1 MESISPDEKKEED
14 TRLTPTMANIYAKQG
29 HYDKAISI
37 LEEITAKEPDNEEAL
52 SLLEEYKAERDA
64 RMHQD
69 ETGDKE
75 WKDVWGRSAVSILK
89 NPV

>member
-1 MESISPDEKKEED
+1 LSEFETSSKNIPDSVDMESTSSDEKKEKD

-29 HYDKAISI
+29 HYDKAIAI

-52 SLLEEYKAERDA
+52 SLLEEYKIERDA
-64 RMHQD
+64 RMEQD

-75 WKDVWGRSAVSILK
+75 
-89 NPV
+89 